1 MEWVCLSSG
10 EIDFK
15 WQKAVQSVCGGQV
28 VSLARRLI
36 LNPSLNLPVTCSHC
50 RAVCIKLLDVAHRHL
65 TQNLEGGFCLSVL
78 FLCTLMYKY
87 LLFPGN
93 TAFSIPIL
101 EILPECNKSDC
112 VYVEKNE
119 THYCVG
125 RNAVEALKGGC
136 VHDNSLHMWLYF

>member
-1 MEWVCLSSG
+1 
-10 EIDFK
+10 
-15 WQKAVQSVCGGQV
+15 
-28 VSLARRLI
+28 
-36 LNPSLNLPVTCSHC
+36 
-50 RAVCIKLLDVAHRHL
+50 
-65 TQNLEGGFCLSVL
+65 
-78 FLCTLMYKY
+78 MYKY

-136 VHDNSLHMWLYF
+136 VYDNSLHMWLYF